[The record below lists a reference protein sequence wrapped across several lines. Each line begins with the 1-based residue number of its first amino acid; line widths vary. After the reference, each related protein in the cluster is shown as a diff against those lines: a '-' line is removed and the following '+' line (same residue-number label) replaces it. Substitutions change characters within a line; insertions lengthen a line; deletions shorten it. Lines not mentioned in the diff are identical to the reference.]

1 MAFFRPVSIKS
12 SVSATDQIKNRTIP
26 EIKGRLKN
34 DLARI
39 ICLEGRGAKA
49 FPDLIQ
55 ISINLEPGH
64 YCGHRIEKV
73 RYHER

>member
-1 MAFFRPVSIKS
+1 MSIKS
-12 SVSATDQIKNRTIP
+12 SASATDQIKNRTIP

-49 FPDLIQ
+49 FPHLKQ

-64 YCGHRIEKV
+64 YCVHRIEKV

>member
-55 ISINLEPGH
+55 ISIYLEPGH
-64 YCGHRIEKV
+64 
-73 RYHER
+73 